1 MYKRDERLRHLYIT
15 AIRFLADELY
25 RRGVRKLYIGYP
37 IMLSQDNGNEYNTNI
52 WWYRKIVFWIVD
64 IFMEYGIEVEIVPED
79 YTSREC
85 SICGNKHKNG
95 RKYRGLY
102 ICKKTGKKINADI
115 NAALNIARKLGHRI
129 KIAKKIESYHVTHN
143 GVKPL
148 IPLQGA
154 NTRDPSI
161 ETPPLRAGRV
171 S

>member
-1 MYKRDERLRHLYIT
+1 
-15 AIRFLADELY
+15 
-25 RRGVRKLYIGYP
+25 
-37 IMLSQDNGNEYNTNI
+37 
-52 WWYRKIVFWIVD
+52 VD
-64 IFMEYGIEVEIVPED
+64 IFMEYGIDVEIVPED

-115 NAALNIARKLGHRI
+115 NAALNIARRLGRRI
-129 KIAKKIESYHVTHN
+129 RISRKIESYLVTHN

-161 ETPPLRAGRV
+161 ETPPL
-171 S
+171 